1 MSDRVH
7 LTTWLDRASR
17 TRFGAI
23 AQAQGL
29 SESALLRCLVESALM
44 ATEKVDTSA
53 PERFLPIAASGRIS
67 VQLRADDLLFLRERA
82 SARKL
87 PTSTYVSLLV
97 RSHLRAQTP
106 LPTAELEALER
117 SVAEVSAL
125 GRNINQIARAVN
137 QQQWP
142 TGPNRSDL
150 MAILRALTGL
160 RDHFKAVIVANL
172 ASWDAGYKKAG
183 R

>member
-1 MSDRVH
+1 
-7 LTTWLDRASR
+7 
-17 TRFGAI
+17 
-23 AQAQGL
+23 
-29 SESALLRCLVESALM
+29 VESALM
-44 ATEKVDTSA
+44 AAEGVDTTA
-53 PERFLPIAASGRIS
+53 PERVLPIAASGRIS
-67 VQLRADDLLFLRERA
+67 VRLRTDDLLFLRERA
-82 SARKL
+82 SAREL

-106 LPTAELEALER
+106 LPTAELETLER

-137 QQQWP
+137 QQPWP
-142 TGPNRSDL
+142 AGPNRSDL

-160 RDHFKAVIVANL
+160 RDHFKAVIIANL
-172 ASWDAGYKKAG
+172 ASWDAGYKKTG